1 MEDGGHGRVIQV
13 MNRSLWVFYNI
24 LQHCRIY
31 TPAYVSIRQHTSAY
45 VSIIALS
52 GSSIISCSTA
62 EQTRSVLRE
71 KNGEGWKGGQK
82 KKKKALG
89 ESQLVVNV
97 TNVVGKYKCSTAT

>member
-1 MEDGGHGRVIQV
+1 M
-13 MNRSLWVFYNI
+13 
-24 LQHCRIY
+24 
-31 TPAYVSIRQHTSAY
+31 
-45 VSIIALS
+45 
-52 GSSIISCSTA
+52 
-62 EQTRSVLRE
+62 RSVLRE